1 MGRKLLQTIR
11 PQSQQAVYPDLRQ
24 INFVS
29 WHLSK

>member
-1 MGRKLLQTIR
+1 LLPTIQ
-11 PQSQQAVYPDLRQ
+11 PQSQQTSYPDLRQ